1 MRHFDLRPEDY
12 RKMVKDWVF
21 NQDDERTYEYDSYSR
36 CAVGQFLKE
45 FPEYAPD
52 VPHRYGLAPIW
63 FATHQ
68 DSGSYGC
75 AGYFVANTAL
85 HHQGDSDTFG
95 NLKKRMNAHPMWA
108 YL

>member
-21 NQDDERTYEYDSYSR
+21 NQDDERTYEYDSYTS

-45 FPEYAPD
+45 FPEYASDDMLRHGAGP
-52 VPHRYGLAPIW
+52 LW

-68 DSGSYGC
+68 DSSSCGC
-75 AGYFVANTAL
+75 TGFFQANTAL
-85 HHQGDSDTFG
+85 HHRGTTSTFG
-95 NLKKRMNAHPMWA
+95 DLKKRMNAHPMWA